1 MHPQA
6 ARHSCVS
13 GYTVVHILNYA
24 SCFSRLCP
32 PSHTGM
38 TRIEK
43 DKVLRLTPFDACGS
57 ILGGE
62 YTCAVF
68 CWLSGANGRFG

>member
-1 MHPQA
+1 
-6 ARHSCVS
+6 
-13 GYTVVHILNYA
+13 
-24 SCFSRLCP
+24 
-32 PSHTGM
+32 M

-62 YTCAVF
+62 YTCAVIVG
-68 CWLSGANGRFG
+68 CQVPTVVSV

>member
-1 MHPQA
+1 
-6 ARHSCVS
+6 
-13 GYTVVHILNYA
+13 
-24 SCFSRLCP
+24 
-32 PSHTGM
+32 M

-62 YTCAVF
+62 CTCAVF
-68 CWLSGANGRFG
+68 CLQRCSEAEPLC